1 MAAEHDFISVFDMFK
16 IGVGPSSSHTLGPWR
31 AALDVMEKLEASQK
45 TDQVQCITVLLYGS
59 LAKTGKGHG
68 TDIAV
73 MLGLMGY
80 DPETIDVGVMDE
92 LIARV
97 STKHALTLKNQSEIF
112 FDPNQH
118 IQFLKTES
126 LPFHPNG
133 LTFLIELTDCNTIAE
148 TYF

>member
-45 TDQVQCITVLLYGS
+45 TDQVQSITVLLYGS

-80 DPETIDVGVMDE
+80 DPETIDVGIMDT
-92 LIARV
+92 LITKV
-97 STKHALTLKNQSEIF
+97 SSAQQLVLKNQTTLF
-112 FDPNQH
+112 FNPTQH
-118 IQFLKTES
+118 IQ
-126 LPFHPNG
+126 
-133 LTFLIELTDCNTIAE
+133 
-148 TYF
+148 